1 MFHSLRVKS
10 IEKSTKQSSVVEL
23 EVPTALQSD
32 FSFKAGQYLT
42 LRTWIQGEEV
52 RRSYSLCS
60 SPHEKEWKI
69 GVKWVEGG
77 KFSTYVQEVLKVG
90 DSLEVMYPD
99 GRFHIPLDRQ
109 RKRAYVAFAAGSGIT
124 PIISLIKSHL
134 HSEPNSTFKL
144 FYVNQR
150 IASIMLKEELAD
162 LKNTNIDRL
171 EIFHLLTQQDRNIP
185 LFNGRI
191 DKEKLD
197 IIFKSICD
205 IEFLDHFFV
214 CGPEPMI
221 HLINRFLEDNG
232 VEKEQIHFELFGTN
246 MGHSQ
251 AEKKKLA
258 KDYGGRSCQITIVEG
273 GKSLEF
279 EMEQGST
286 NVLDAALGQAAD
298 LPFACKGGV
307 CATCKARVESGE
319 VKMLLTYGL
328 EQEEIEEGYI
338 LSCQAIPTSNKLVVN
353 FDT

>member
-10 IEKSTKQSSVVEL
+10 IKKSTEGSSIIEL
-23 EVPTALQSD
+23 DVPASLRKD

-42 LRTWIQGEEV
+42 LRARIDGEEV

-60 SPHEKEWKI
+60 SPYEGEWKI
-69 GVKWVEGG
+69 GVKQVEGG
-77 KFSTYVQEVLKVG
+77 RFSTYANEKLKVG
-90 DSLEVMYPD
+90 DSLEVRFPE
-99 GRFHIPLDRQ
+99 GRFHIPLDPE

-134 HSEPNSTFKL
+134 HHEPNSTFKL
-144 FYVNQR
+144 FFANQR
-150 IASIMLKEELAD
+150 ISTIMLKEELAD
-162 LKNTNIDRL
+162 LKDAYL
-171 EIFHLLTQQDRNIP
+171 ERIEVFHLLTKQQRSIP
-185 LFNGRI
+185 LFNGRM
-191 DKEKLD
+191 DEEKLE
-197 IIFKSICD
+197 IIFKAICD
-205 IEFLDHFFV
+205 VENLDHYFI
-214 CGPEPMI
+214 CGPEPLI
-221 HLINRFLEDNG
+221 LLINSFLEKKG
-232 VEKEQIHFELFGTN
+232 VAKGQIHFELFGTDS
-246 MGHSQ
+246 GKTQ
-251 AEKKKLA
+251 AAKKELA
-258 KDYGGRSCQITIVEG
+258 KDYGGKPCQITIVEG

-328 EQEEIEEGYI
+328 EPEEIEEGYI